1 MSENTRW
8 PMARRTFV
16 KCGAVSTGALLG
28 TSGASARI
36 DSTSREP
43 ETEPVDHGL
52 LLPYQFR
59 PGSRVTVAASELD
72 WQPERFER
80 SYQTNVITYDHAPS
94 YRAFLFTEPNGILA
108 PAQSLEFSGVE
119 RSAQAAGRGVVTV
132 GLNFDFE

>member
-1 MSENTRW
+1 
-8 PMARRTFV
+8 MARRTFV

-28 TSGASARI
+28 TSGASART
-36 DSTSREP
+36 DSTSQEP
-43 ETEPVDHGL
+43 ETETVDHGL

-80 SYQTNVITYDHAPS
+80 SYQTNVITYDRAPS
-94 YRAFLFTEPNGILA
+94 YRAFLFTEPNGALA

-119 RSAQAAGRGVVTV
+119 RSANAVDQGQGVVTV
-132 GLNFDFE
+132 GLEFDFE

>member
-1 MSENTRW
+1 MSENTQW
-8 PMARRTFV
+8 SMARRTFV

-28 TSGASARI
+28 TSGASART
-36 DSTSREP
+36 DSTSR
-43 ETEPVDHGL
+43 EPVDHGL

-72 WQPERFER
+72 WQPDRFER

-94 YRAFLFTEPNGILA
+94 YRAFLFTEPNETLA

-119 RSAQAAGRGVVTV
+119 RSVQTAGRGVVTV
-132 GLNFDFE
+132 GLECDFE